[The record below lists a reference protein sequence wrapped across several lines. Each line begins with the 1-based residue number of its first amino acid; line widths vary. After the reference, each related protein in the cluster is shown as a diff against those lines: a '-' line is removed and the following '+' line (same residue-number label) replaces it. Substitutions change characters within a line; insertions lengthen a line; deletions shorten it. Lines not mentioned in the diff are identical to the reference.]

1 LNIDKMGWFSDSSE
15 AKDNTANV
23 VNNVKIIDHTDDI
36 NALWILLLIITIV
49 LLLQFLLTIY
59 VKHNKIIKRRYIN
72 RANRLDQ
79 I

>member
-1 LNIDKMGWFSDSSE
+1 MGWFSDSSE

-59 VKHNKIIKRRYIN
+59 VKHNQIIKRRYIN